1 MIRKKVTQNDVV
13 SVKPTDKSSFIKSIS
28 YTNTYKVLVV
38 TFDSGSIWCYDE
50 VPKEVFHAL
59 AIAESAGKYF
69 NKKIRNKY
77 AGTAIYRPSEE
88 TNHVVI
94 KQDAS

>member
-69 NKKIRNKY
+69 NTKIRNKY
-77 AGTAIYRPSEE
+77 AGTAIYRPSEK